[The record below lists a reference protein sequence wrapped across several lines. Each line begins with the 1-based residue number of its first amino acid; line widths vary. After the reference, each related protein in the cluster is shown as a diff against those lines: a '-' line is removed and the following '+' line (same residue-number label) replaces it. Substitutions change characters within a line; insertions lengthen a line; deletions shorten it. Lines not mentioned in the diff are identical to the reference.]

1 MAETQPAAS
10 VFADKQEL
18 GRESNKKAYRD
29 LTSQNKSKKN
39 IKKGFL
45 KFDQADLPFDLSLIN
60 PLIYRVDKTLNN
72 SRF

>member
-1 MAETQPAAS
+1 MAENQPAAS

-39 IKKGFL
+39 MKKGFL
-45 KFDQADLPFDLSLIN
+45 KFHLSDPFFDLSLIN
-60 PLIYRVDKTLNN
+60 PLIYRVNK
-72 SRF
+72 R